1 MTNAERSEGEGSPS
15 NHLESRAMIR
25 VVTQSLYVL
34 LGAIFLLGGIGVL
47 LLGTG
52 LLPTPV
58 RDVILSIG
66 EDNLHTLHLMQEY
79 ATLLVLVALLTFW
92 FVKHYEMSRP
102 FHWAMTLF
110 WGVIALVHW
119 FDPRGE
125 FHYGLAEAITSV
137 PFVLFVALGLLR
149 ERSER
154 YPGRTRRCT

>member
-1 MTNAERSEGEGSPS
+1 MLSGSAEEGPS
-15 NHLESRAMIR
+15 NQLEAPAMIR

-34 LGAIFLLGGIGVL
+34 VGATFLLGGSAVL

-52 LLPTPV
+52 LLPAPV
-58 RDVILSIG
+58 RDVILSVG
-66 EDNLHTLHLMQEY
+66 EDNPNTLHLMQEY

-92 FVKHYEMSRP
+92 FARHYEVSRP

-110 WGVIALVHW
+110 WGLIALVHW

-149 ERSER
+149 GGNKGDATLSSKR
-154 YPGRTRRCT
+154 Y

>member
-1 MTNAERSEGEGSPS
+1 MT
-15 NHLESRAMIR
+15 R
-25 VVTQSLYVL
+25 VVSQALYVL
-34 LGAIFLLGGIGVL
+34 LAAVFLLGGTSVL

-52 LLPTPV
+52 LMPTPV
-58 RDVILSIG
+58 TDVILSIG
-66 EDNLHTLHLMQEY
+66 EGNLHTLHLMQEY
-79 ATLLVLVALLTFW
+79 ATLLVLVALLTLW

-119 FDPRGE
+119 FDPQGE
-125 FHYGLAEAITSV
+125 FHYGLAEALTSV

-154 YPGRTRRCT
+154 NPGRTAGTG